1 MIRAFDWAATPLGAP
16 HTWPAVLRTLVELM
30 LAAPEPRFLA
40 WGPEKIVLYNDGYA
54 AICGDKHP
62 WALGQPFARIW
73 ADILQDV
80 EPIMART
87 YAGEVVHMED
97 IRFTMFDR
105 HGYAEETHFSFT
117 YIPVHDADPSG
128 SGADT
133 VVGMFCTCAETT
145 ARILTERM
153 LAFQLQLGD
162 RLRALDDSEAI
173 KALSAAMLNEQLQV
187 AQIGYAEVD
196 AQGRHAA
203 VTSAHDD
210 GRLVPLEGRRNP
222 LGQLPLLFDEML
234 QGRNVVLPDVAAATH
249 RLLPDIVEE
258 CRRLAVN
265 SLVMVPLVK
274 HGALVAYLFLAH
286 PEPRHWLPHEV
297 ELAHD
302 VAERTWAAVE
312 RATSGQQ
319 LAQTR
324 ERLAATL
331 EAANIATWDYDIA
344 RDVLVPDRNMAML
357 FGVPNDETLTGAP
370 LESFVLGA
378 HPDDQDQVRASFRA
392 ACATGSDWH
401 TEYRLMQPGG
411 SHRWLIARA
420 RIERDASGRGSRM
433 LGVLV
438 DITDRKQAEQA
449 LQEADR
455 RKDDFLATLAHE
467 LRNPLAPIRSAARIS
482 SDPAATIQQ
491 LRWSHEVIERQV
503 RTMALLLDDLLDVSR
518 ITRGILEVRR
528 ELIGLHTIVDSA
540 VETARPLLEA
550 RRHALALDLGDVPV
564 RVLADPLRMAQ
575 ALSNL
580 LTNAAKYTDPG
591 GNILLMARL
600 DGSQLELRVRDN
612 GIGLTPAALQRVF
625 AMFSQVESALDR
637 SEGGLG
643 IGLALV
649 KGLVELHGGS
659 VSAASAGPG
668 LGSEFVLR
676 IPNAVRLE
684 PELAPLPPAPP
695 EVPQAAGRRVAL
707 ADDNEDGAET
717 LAALLELDGHEVRIA
732 NDGLAA
738 LELVRSYRPEIAF
751 LDIGM
756 PGLNGYEVA
765 RQLRESPIEGAPLVL
780 VALTGWGG
788 ADDRKRA
795 MEAGF
800 DHHLTKPVDPDAITE
815 ILARLG

>member
-1 MIRAFDWAATPLGAP
+1 
-16 HTWPAVLRTLVELM
+16 M
-30 LAAPEPRFLA
+30 LAAPEPRFIA
-40 WGPEKIVLYNDGYA
+40 WGPEKTVLYNDGYA
-54 AICGDKHP
+54 DLCGDKHP
-62 WALGQPFARIW
+62 WAMGQPFDRIW

-80 EPIMART
+80 GPIMARA

-117 YIPVHDADPSG
+117 YIPVHGTDPASG
-128 SGADT
+128 ESTDT

-153 LAFQLQLGD
+153 LAFQLHLGD
-162 RLRALDDSEAI
+162 RLRALDDPEAI
-173 KALSAAMLNEQLQV
+173 KALSAAMLSEQLQV

-203 VTSAHDD
+203 VTSGHDD
-210 GRLVPLEGRRNP
+210 GRLLPLEGRRNP

-234 QGRNVVLPDVAAATH
+234 QGRNVVLPDVAAAAH
-249 RLLPDIVEE
+249 RILPEAVEE
-258 CRRLAVN
+258 CRRLGLR

-274 HGALVAYLFLAH
+274 HDTLGAYLFIAH
-286 PEPRHWLPHEV
+286 SESRHWLPHEV

-312 RATSGQQ
+312 RASAGQQ

-344 RDVLVPDRNMAML
+344 RDVLVPDHNMAML
-357 FGVPNDETLTGAP
+357 FGVPNEETETGAP

-401 TEYRLMQPGG
+401 AEYRLVQLDG

-528 ELIGLHTIVDSA
+528 QLIGLHTIVDSA

-550 RRHALALDLGDVPV
+550 RRHTLALDLGDVPV

-591 GNILLMARL
+591 GHILLMARL

-612 GIGLTPAALQRVF
+612 GIGLTPTALQRVF

-684 PELAPLPPAPP
+684 PELAPLPPAAP
-695 EVPQAAGRRVAL
+695 EIPHATGRRVAL

-732 NDGLAA
+732 NDGVGA
-738 LELVRSYRPEIAF
+738 LNLVRSYRPEIAF

-800 DHHLTKPVDPDAITE
+800 NHHLTKPVDPDAITE
-815 ILARLG
+815 ILSRLG